1 MSVKSWIGLGIA
13 VGAVILLAVVSGPFM
28 PGKDARQNKGELVC
42 LDCHRQPNI
51 NTNEGVA
58 VSQAFCSQC
67 HMDPDCK
74 RSVDGTVVS
83 LTVKENALKGTPHNH
98 VACISC
104 HTDVARSPHRTETG
118 AVCLQCHEPHGE
130 TAAHSP
136 HLRVDCQ
143 ACHFTSDAV
152 RLDKSD
158 HRIKLAHFS
167 ETGQPV
173 VLTDHR
179 LTDVAD
185 QRSCLRC
192 HNSQNNVGAPAA
204 VLPAKSLLCITC
216 HPTAAT
222 MGHPIFWFAGV
233 IFGLGI
239 FLTLRFWFIGR
250 VQGEERSLARKVS
263 LASESIWAML
273 FSRQI
278 LTLLKILL
286 VDILLQKR
294 ILKESVQRWSMHS
307 LIYLAIM
314 ARFGLSLLT
323 GLLFSI
329 DPDSQ
334 LALALIDKNHIV
346 TAFTYD
352 LLGMFIFIGILW
364 AALQRFYIKPAHVK
378 TEIEDNITLLIVGVL
393 VILGFFSTGARILLT
408 QVPAEIAVFSF
419 VGYPIAKVLELLPI
433 DWRTAYVYLWYA
445 HAAVGTLFVA
455 YLPYGKLKHIFNV
468 PVTYVLEEMFGVK
481 KEKRI

>member
-1 MSVKSWIGLGIA
+1 
-13 VGAVILLAVVSGPFM
+13 
-28 PGKDARQNKGELVC
+28 
-42 LDCHRQPNI
+42 
-51 NTNEGVA
+51 
-58 VSQAFCSQC
+58 
-67 HMDPDCK
+67 
-74 RSVDGTVVS
+74 
-83 LTVKENALKGTPHNH
+83 
-98 VACISC
+98 
-104 HTDVARSPHRTETG
+104 
-118 AVCLQCHEPHGE
+118 
-130 TAAHSP
+130 
-136 HLRVDCQ
+136 
-143 ACHFTSDAV
+143 
-152 RLDKSD
+152 
-158 HRIKLAHFS
+158 
-167 ETGQPV
+167 
-173 VLTDHR
+173 
-179 LTDVAD
+179 
-185 QRSCLRC
+185 
-192 HNSQNNVGAPAA
+192 
-204 VLPAKSLLCITC
+204 
-216 HPTAAT
+216 
-222 MGHPIFWFAGV
+222 
-233 IFGLGI
+233 
-239 FLTLRFWFIGR
+239 
-250 VQGEERSLARKVS
+250 
-263 LASESIWAML
+263 
-273 FSRQI
+273 
-278 LTLLKILL
+278 
-286 VDILLQKR
+286 
-294 ILKESVQRWSMHS
+294 MHS